1 MKEIVLTGTVGDLW
15 WDENCISAK
24 KVREAFSEINDTQV
38 RITIDSMGGDFFEMI
53 TIFNIIR
60 DYARSNPATQIE
72 TYIQGSAMSAASMIA
87 LAAKAGNKSNLIKV
101 EDNSLFL
108 IHNAWT
114 IIYGNQYDLE
124 SEIDLLK
131 RIDNMQVDIY
141 ERKTGKSREEL
152 AEIMKKSDFMY
163 GQEIVDAGFADEV
176 IETADTASESFND
189 EVFTSMKDEK
199 IINAKC
205 NFDKMVQDLKEHT
218 VDGKKRKISAEAVGK
233 YLAMSTTFESSTKN
247 IKAKQPVNGE
257 ESDTMDIDELKTK
270 HPDVYAAVFDAGVKA
285 ERSRVESHIK
295 MATDSGDI
303 NAAVDFIKSGVNCNE
318 NEVVAKYH
326 ETFTKCAMAKIRAS
340 ENPDVIQP
348 PKTAEEGEKD
358 VVAAFLKETGLQA

>member
-1 MKEIVLTGTVGDLW
+1 MKEIVLAGTVGDLW
-15 WDENCISAK
+15 WDETCISAK

-205 NFDKMVQDLKEHT
+205 NFDWL
-218 VDGKKRKISAEAVGK
+218 
-233 YLAMSTTFESSTKN
+233 FW
-247 IKAKQPVNGE
+247 
-257 ESDTMDIDELKTK
+257 
-270 HPDVYAAVFDAGVKA
+270 
-285 ERSRVESHIK
+285 
-295 MATDSGDI
+295 I
-303 NAAVDFIKSGVNCNE
+303 N
-318 NEVVAKYH
+318 
-326 ETFTKCAMAKIRAS
+326 
-340 ENPDVIQP
+340 
-348 PKTAEEGEKD
+348 
-358 VVAAFLKETGLQA
+358 